1 MKKFFT
7 PFFLLGLVA
16 VNAVSQNISV
26 NTDGTS
32 GPGLFNVGN
41 TATPPFQ
48 VLSTGQLLGKPDG
61 SITVPSYSFVGNTG
75 TGMFQPATNT
85 IAFSTNSL
93 ERMRLGN
100 TGILTLNYLAG
111 TGNRLLVTNATGDLS
126 ALANGTSGQVLSYNG
141 TGYSWVTPA
150 SGSVTSV
157 GLSMPTGFTVSNSP
171 VTGSGTLTVST
182 TLNGPIRGNGSG
194 FTTGNTNLASEVTG
208 VLPIANGGTNTTA
221 TPTNGGMAYGTGTA
235 YAFTAAGTSGYMLQ
249 SNGAAAPT
257 WVDAGGLFIKNQT
270 SQQASSNFNVSG
282 SGVVGTT
289 MQAGTY
295 LFPAPTGDPSPVI
308 TARTVPTG
316 QGNANERTE
325 LILFHSNDG
334 ANGSGED
341 LITLRAP
348 ALRFQTYTDA
358 SVTDVNNNAGSN
370 DRMYINPAG
379 QVSVNNLA
387 GTGARLVYADAN
399 GTLTT
404 GSNNS
409 ANNNWSISANF
420 AFSPDDLGTT
430 SIFADNTD
438 DARYVHTLPFSVTI
452 EGVAYT
458 QITICSNG
466 WVAFGDVNS
475 TTFNATA
482 LPATFT
488 NNPVIFPFWTDLK
501 DYGSG
506 EYVVVRNEGTSPNR
520 TVVVYFR
527 MRALWATSAVA
538 EFQLQIHEGSALLN
552 VKYISMAP
560 TLNGQQWTG
569 DATKSTA
576 IGFQL
581 GGGAS
586 AKAYPITFNGKVL
599 DDNRSDR
606 EGWSVCPVR

>member
-1 MKKFFT
+1 MKKIFT
-7 PFFLLGLVA
+7 SVFLLGLVVGQA
-16 VNAVSQNISV
+16 ASQNVSV
-26 NTDGTS
+26 NTDGSS

-48 VLSTGQLLGKPDG
+48 VMPSGQLLGKPDG
-61 SITVPSYSFVGNTG
+61 SVTNPSYSFVGNAG
-75 TGMFQPATNT
+75 TGMFLPAAGT
-85 IAFSTNSL
+85 IAFSTAST

-100 TGILTLNYLAG
+100 TGVLTLNYLAG
-111 TGNRLLVTNATGDLS
+111 TGNRLLMADATGNL
-126 ALANGTSGQVLSYNG
+126 AAMANGTAGQL
-141 TGYSWVTPA
+141 
-150 SGSVTSV
+150 
-157 GLSMPTGFTVSNSP
+157 
-171 VTGSGTLTVST
+171 
-182 TLNGPIRGNGSG
+182 
-194 FTTGNTNLASEVTG
+194 
-208 VLPIANGGTNTTA
+208 
-221 TPTNGGMAYGTGTA
+221 
-235 YAFTAAGTSGYMLQ
+235 LQ

-270 SQQASSNFNVSG
+270 SQQATSNFNISG

-289 MQAGTY
+289 MQAATY
-295 LFPAPTGDPSPVI
+295 LFPAPAGDPSPVI
-308 TARTVPTG
+308 TARTVPVG

-348 ALRFQTYTDA
+348 ALRFQTFTDA
-358 SVTDVNNNAGSN
+358 NVGDVNNNAGSN

-387 GTGARLVYADAN
+387 GTGTRQVYADAN

-404 GSNNS
+404 NSANS

-438 DARYVHTLPFSVTI
+438 DGRYVHTLPFTVTI
-452 EGVAYT
+452 EGVAYS

-475 TTFNATA
+475 TAFNATA
-482 LPATFT
+482 LPASFT

-501 DYGSG
+501 DYGGG
-506 EYVVVRNEGTSPNR
+506 EYVVVRNEGTAPNR
-520 TVVVYFR
+520 TVVVHFR
-527 MRALWATSAVA
+527 LRALWGTTAVA
-538 EFQLQIHEGSALLN
+538 EFQLQIHEGSGLMN
-552 VKYISMAP
+552 VKYIAMAP

-569 DATKSTA
+569 DATKNTA